1 MVRPL
6 TNQEKCFA
14 ELVVENERN
23 KKLFEM
29 ACEEIVSKESCLTCN
44 LDSEYNFCSYDEYK
58 KCDLGNNTKIHC
70 WQKNFEEKLEEG

>member
-6 TNQEKCFA
+6 TNKEKCFA

-29 ACEEIVSKESCLTCN
+29 ACEEFNKMDICVEENKHVTLDFLT
-44 LDSEYNFCSYDEYK
+44 
-58 KCDLGNNTKIHC
+58 NNCTGEEGACRQC
-70 WQKNFEEKLEEG
+70 WQKYFEEKGEEEE